1 MDSLLSIPG
10 EVWDLT
16 RTFFKGTWQP
26 WIRDHKALFFFFIV
40 FSFSLVMAI
49 PVGEDKKY
57 LGNEVGEGI
66 LPLIGLYGVVL
77 WLLPYVLY
85 LGVGGGLAILLGIC
99 LPIFISR
106 FVPSTV
112 FPIIKRIFTS

>member
-49 PVGEDKKY
+49 P
-57 LGNEVGEGI
+57 VGEGI